1 MIKEFV
7 DAWDKNKRNLENWF
21 RETPQNEYDSYEL
34 LVKKLFELVIN
45 PYLEKNIFSERDVFN
60 IDEMHIIDDG
70 NYQGTQI
77 FFIHSDVYQPSVGD
91 YVYTNNYYGSCSGCD
106 TLLGISMYEE
116 GLPNEQQV
124 KGYMSLCLNLLQECK
139 YLI

>member
-45 PYLEKNIFSERDVFN
+45 PYLEKIFLVK
-60 IDEMHIIDDG
+60 EM
-70 NYQGTQI
+70 
-77 FFIHSDVYQPSVGD
+77 
-91 YVYTNNYYGSCSGCD
+91 
-106 TLLGISMYEE
+106 
-116 GLPNEQQV
+116 
-124 KGYMSLCLNLLQECK
+124 CL
-139 YLI
+139 I